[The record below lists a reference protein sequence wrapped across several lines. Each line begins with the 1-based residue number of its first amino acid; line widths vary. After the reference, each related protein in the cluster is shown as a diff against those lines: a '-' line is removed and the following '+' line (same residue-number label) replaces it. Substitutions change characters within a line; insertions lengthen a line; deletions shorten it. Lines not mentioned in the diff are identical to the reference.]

1 MAQLFQHLHEKI
13 PMAKGGPFIILE
25 DDPDDREILEQAFKK
40 LGVTNTLRFFEDG
53 KDVLQYLRVTRE
65 QPFIILSNIRLIGMN
80 GFELRQ
86 KIQEDD
92 YLRKKGIPF
101 VFLSIDARKEV
112 VEQAYELTVQGF
124 FEKQNTLEEVEWE
137 LRMIIGYWEQCKHP
151 NLPYL

>member
-1 MAQLFQHLHEKI
+1 
-13 PMAKGGPFIILE
+13 MAKGGPIIILE

-65 QPFIILSNIRLIGMN
+65 QPFIIISNIRLIGMN

-86 KIQEDD
+86 KIQEED

-101 VFLSIDARKEV
+101 VFLSNDARKEV

-124 FEKQNTLEEVEWE
+124 FEKQNTLEEVERE
-137 LRMIIGYWEQCKHP
+137 FRMIIGYWEQCKHT